1 MNKKYLVMING
12 EELSGKYSLDE
23 MLDVGLLDDYDEN
36 IKVRLNTSETWCVA
50 RDFPF
55 NLYESSSKP
64 KYRINESGELEIITN
79 TRSNAPKTKKPKEY
93 RIDEFGQIVRNTNPG
108 RSSSDHTRRTG
119 LQLST
124 TSLHFQGQ
132 GGTRTIT
139 VTANDSWS
147 ISVEGRAWIHLSQ
160 SGNTLTVRADQNNS
174 SSSREDFF
182 KLKSG
187 RDEVRVEIYQS
198 GNSSAPTNTT
208 TVVSSNN
215 DDFDG
220 CSLVFW
226 LIFIGA
232 LLAGIF
238 S

>member
-36 IKVRLNTSETWCVA
+36 IKVRLNTSETWRVA

-55 NLYESSSKP
+55 NLYESSSNP
-64 KYRINESGELEIITN
+64 KYRINECGELEEIKPE
-79 TRSNAPKTKKPKEY
+79 TRSAASKTKKPKGY
-93 RIDEFGQIVRNTNPG
+93 RIDEFGQIVRNPEPNSSG
-108 RSSSDHTRRTG
+108 RTRRTG

-124 TSLHFQGQ
+124 NSLHFQGQ

-147 ISVEGRAWIHLSQ
+147 ISVEGRSWVHLSQ

-187 RDEVRVEIYQS
+187 RDEVKVEIYQS
-198 GNSSAPTNTT
+198 GNSSAPTNSTP
-208 TVVSSNN
+208 VGQSNG

-220 CSLVFW
+220 CSFFLW

-232 LLAGIF
+232 ILAAIF

>member
-1 MNKKYLVMING
+1 MING

-64 KYRINESGELEIITN
+64 KYRINESGELEEIKPE
-79 TRSNAPKTKKPKEY
+79 TRSAASKTKKPKGY
-93 RIDEFGQIVRNTNPG
+93 RIDEFGQIVRNPEPNSSG
-108 RSSSDHTRRTG
+108 RTRRTG
-119 LQLST
+119 LKLST
-124 TSLHFQGQ
+124 TSLHFQVQ

-147 ISVEGRAWIHLSQ
+147 ISVEARSWIHLSQ

-187 RDEVRVEIYQS
+187 RDEVKVEIYQS
-198 GNSSAPTNTT
+198 GNSTTPTNPTP
-208 TVVSSNN
+208 VVPSND